1 MNYIPAIIIV
11 GAVYLAFRHVPTVAA
26 LLKLEFSFFTFDVRK
41 VEADVIKTAVTV
53 RAKNSSKTDVL
64 LQKINAS
71 ITLNNKLI
79 GMLTH
84 NYNLLILG
92 NSTEYLT
99 ILVDIKKSQVG
110 AEIWN
115 MILNM
120 QTQFVFE
127 ISGKVTANNASYP
140 LTVTWTMDDII
151 EIINPKK
158 GKTTVI
164 N

>member
-1 MNYIPAIIIV
+1 MNYIPAIIIA

-26 LLKLEFSFFTFDVRK
+26 LLRLEFSFFTFDVRK
-41 VEADVIKTAVTV
+41 VEKDVIKTAVTV
-53 RAKNSSKTDVL
+53 KAKNSSKTDVL

-158 GKTTVI
+158 RKTTVI